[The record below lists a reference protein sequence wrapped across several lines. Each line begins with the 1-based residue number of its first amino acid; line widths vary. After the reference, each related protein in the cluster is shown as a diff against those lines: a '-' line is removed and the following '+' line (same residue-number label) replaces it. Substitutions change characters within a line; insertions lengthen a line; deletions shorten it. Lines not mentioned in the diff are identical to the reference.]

1 MSHPGIDL
9 SSRANDLEIMDD
21 LTCAGEVVD
30 QTLRELD
37 IINQWLG
44 GNRVTLEAIW
54 ALIGK
59 RDAAQIA
66 PITLA
71 DLGCGS
77 GEILKRI
84 AEFGRENKIHMK
96 LVGIDAN
103 PNIVKFARRNC
114 SSYPEITFEVLDVL
128 SPVFAMRSYD
138 IITGTLFFHHFDH
151 LALVTLL
158 GRLKQQVRMGM
169 IINDIHRHWLAYHS
183 IRLLTRLFSSS
194 SMVKFDAPLSVRRAF
209 VRADWVRVLTESGI
223 ATYTI
228 QWKWAFRWKISIPAQ

>member
-1 MSHPGIDL
+1 MNYKRVDL
-9 SSRANDLEIMDD
+9 ARRANDLEIMDD
-21 LTCAGEVVD
+21 LACAGEVVY

-44 GNRVTLEAIW
+44 GNQVTLQAVW
-54 ALIGK
+54 TLIGK
-59 RDAAQIA
+59 RDREQIS
-66 PITLA
+66 PITLV

-84 AEFGRENKIHMK
+84 ADFGRRNGIALK

-103 PNIVKFARRNC
+103 PNIVEFARRNC
-114 SSYPEITFEVLDVL
+114 SGYPEMTFEAVDVL
-128 SPVFAMRSYD
+128 STDFSQRSYD
-138 IITGTLFFHHFDH
+138 IIMGTLFFHHFDDPT
-151 LALVTLL
+151 LITLL
-158 GRLKQQVRMGM
+158 TRLKEQVKLGL

>member
-1 MSHPGIDL
+1 MNANRLDL
-9 SSRANDLEIMDD
+9 SRRAIDLEIMDD
-21 LTCAGEVVD
+21 LQCAGEVVD

-37 IINQWLG
+37 IINRWLG
-44 GNRVTLEAIW
+44 GNQVTLQAVCG
-54 ALIGK
+54 LLGK
-59 RDAAQIA
+59 SGTERIS

-84 AEFGRENKIHMK
+84 ADFGRRNRIPLK

-103 PNIVKFARRNC
+103 PHIVDFARRNC
-114 SSYPEITFEVLDVL
+114 SGYPEITFEAVDVL
-128 SPVFAMRSYD
+128 SLVFSQRRYD
-138 IITGTLFFHHFDH
+138 IIMGTLFFHHFDDP
-151 LALVTLL
+151 TLSRL
-158 GRLKQQVRMGM
+158 LTRLKHQVKMGL

-183 IRLLTRLFSSS
+183 IRLLTGVFSSS

-209 VRADWVRVLTESGI
+209 IRADWVRVLAESEI

-228 QWKWAFRWKISIPAQ
+228 RWKWAFRWQISIPPQ